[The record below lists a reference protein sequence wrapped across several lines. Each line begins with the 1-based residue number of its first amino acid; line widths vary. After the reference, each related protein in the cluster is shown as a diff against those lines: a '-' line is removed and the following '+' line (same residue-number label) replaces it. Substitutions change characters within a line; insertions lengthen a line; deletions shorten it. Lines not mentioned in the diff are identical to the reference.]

1 MSRKLP
7 PLNALRAFEAVARHL
22 SFRAAAD
29 ELHVSHSAVSH
40 HIRAL
45 ELRFN
50 IQLFIR
56 TTRRVELSAEGA
68 RFFPAIK
75 DAFDRIE
82 RSTAELS
89 DARLAGILTAQVYV
103 TMAMRWLLPR
113 LSRYQHQHA
122 DVEVRLSTSFQE
134 WEFRADGIDVGII
147 LGNEDSS
154 ELFYRYL
161 YTGRITPVCAPA
173 MMTGE
178 RGLRQPADLSRLPL
192 IDVYT
197 SPNDWNRWLQVAN
210 LGNLSRRV
218 STQYDTHL
226 LALEAAVAGNGIAMA
241 EVQDIDEDIRSGR
254 LVRPFDISITRERN
268 WYIVCKR
275 GRESEAKIKSF
286 MDWVVAEMAE
296 RNTSGHR
303 VDNL

>member
-1 MSRKLP
+1 MARKLP

-45 ELRFN
+45 EARFD

-75 DAFDRIE
+75 EAFDRIE

-89 DARLAGILTAQVYV
+89 DSRLAGILTVQVYV
-103 TMAMRWLLPR
+103 TTAMRWLLPR
-113 LSRYQHQHA
+113 LSRYQQLHA

-147 LGNEDSS
+147 LGNEDNP

-161 YTGRITPVCAPA
+161 YTGRVTPVCAPA
-173 MMTGE
+173 MMIGE

-197 SPNDWNRWLQVAN
+197 SPNDWNRWLQAAN
-210 LGNLSRRV
+210 LGNLPRRV
-218 STQYDTHL
+218 STHYDTYL
-226 LALEAAVAGNGIAMA
+226 LALEAAAAGGGIAMA
-241 EVQDIDEDIRSGR
+241 EVQDIDEDIRTGR
-254 LVRPFDISITRERN
+254 LIRPFDISITRERN
-268 WYIVCKR
+268 WYIVCKH
-275 GRESEAKIKSF
+275 GREAEAKIKSF
-286 MDWVVAEMAE
+286 MDWVVTEMAE
-296 RNTSGHR
+296 RNTLGPSA
-303 VDNL
+303 DNL